1 MEGVDGDASVTTLM
15 RSAPKVANHYFQAC
29 QRILEGS
36 ELKFTATD
44 VIELCKVA
52 AMDFDTCMRLREK
65 ELHIDK
71 ISDVVASGFANLSE
85 TIKVK
90 R

>member
-1 MEGVDGDASVTTLM
+1 MNHELSVKDLTREASL
-15 RSAPKVANHYFQAC
+15 SAHHYFQAC
-29 QRILEGS
+29 QRIWEKS

>member
-1 MEGVDGDASVTTLM
+1 MNHESSVKDLTREASL
-15 RSAPKVANHYFQAC
+15 SAHEYFQAC
-29 QRILEGS
+29 KKTLEKS

-65 ELHIDK
+65 EMHIDK
-71 ISDVVASGFANLSE
+71 ISDVVASGFKELSE